1 VYGIRDASACRVGLP
16 IDASRRASL
25 NPTLSTNALGSEL
38 GMPAAD
44 VAGPADSSLT
54 FSPAAEAPTME
65 ALLATLPDVP
75 ATHRAAFVAAVA
87 SDWASAGNKYA
98 VLRLARHAQA
108 DADASPLIAEGLA
121 RAAMVAREPGRAA
134 LLAVAAAKAIAPG
147 TGPAFFARLGRDA
160 AVELTRA
167 LGLDAKRLLA
177 VSRSVRADVA
187 DVPVRARVDAAVRLV
202 VEAKRAGDVAVVATV
217 FATFDARAV
226 RGDLPAALASAIG
239 GGDRMATLLASKSG
253 RRLVFARGGAMGS
266 RLSMLDVVRRGAWTA
281 LPAEPWT
288 NPALMQAAFVDR
300 AADVAALRGDAP
312 VVLAGTDLENTIGV
326 ALGVT
331 PAAPRDASAAEAAAA
346 EGRFDYFAEE
356 PARSIV
362 QPVAAAIRAAGGSS
376 SGVTVVP
383 IQVSSADVGLVQ
395 TSLFRVGEGASAR
408 FVDDVGRTYASFE
421 DWSSA
426 NVLPPGLVTYPAGG
440 RVGAAL
446 ESRATPRTVDTAG
459 EFAVEALDA
468 AAMGGGL
475 VAGGL
480 TLVGSGGTAAP
491 LVAMAAGAWEAG
503 RSAGALSDR
512 WVHGQSID
520 PLSDAA
526 ARAAWLEVA
535 AGAVGVGAL
544 VSGAAAA
551 RFAATGA
558 RGYALARATASAT
571 NAAAFGFDAAAA
583 FDAGH
588 ALLTRWDRLAPAQ
601 RASLF
606 LSLGFW
612 GVQAGMQARLRR
624 PFDVGAHREALA
636 GSVDRP
642 SVETAKAL
650 RSRGYRDT
658 LGMSGEADVAS
669 PRAHL
674 RAIARGQALAES
686 LGGRALERIRGIF
699 EPSAALR
706 REREVVSAELASISA
721 NGEMWRAHAKEAGA
735 RTEAETALVAR
746 FETVSARL
754 DSVDK
759 RIAADLRVR
768 RVASR
773 KEGAEVMRG
782 FLDSLEA
789 SGVPRGEAERMAGE
803 VRMAK
808 ETARALE
815 AGGVSEETLRGWLA
829 DFFQLTTKTRAP
841 GELRIEVKAERARY
855 VDGERTVDLGRDFVN
870 EPQVEQ
876 RRRLFHELAHSIESQ
891 DPTIGKAS
899 VEWVRQRAE
908 SAGSTDPVDLA
919 TLTGLAGYR
928 GERALEDHFVD
939 AYVGKLYEGVPVSE
953 VASMAMEKFI
963 DPKVALD
970 LFREDPE
977 HFFFFLGVMR

>member
-1 VYGIRDASACRVGLP
+1 MDTAVAAP
-16 IDASRRASL
+16 
-25 NPTLSTNALGSEL
+25 PTI
-38 GMPAAD
+38 
-44 VAGPADSSLT
+44 V
-54 FSPAAEAPTME
+54 FSPPAEAPTME
-65 ALLATLPDVP
+65 ALLATLPDV
-75 ATHRAAFVAAVA
+75 AVGDRAAFVAAVA
-87 SDWASAGNKYA
+87 IDWASVANAYGL
-98 VLRLARHAQA
+98 LRLARHAQA
-108 DADASPLIAEGLA
+108 DPEVSPVIAEGLA
-121 RAAMVAREPGRAA
+121 RAAIGARDPGRAA
-134 LLAVAAAKAIAPG
+134 LLAVAAAQAIAPG
-147 TGPAFFARLGRDA
+147 TGPAFFARLGRDG
-160 AVELTRA
+160 AVGLTRA
-167 LGLDAKRLLA
+167 LVLDERRLLA
-177 VSRSVRADVA
+177 VSRSLRVGVA

-202 VEAKRAGDVAVVATV
+202 VEAKRAGDPAVVATV

-226 RGDLPAALASAIG
+226 RGDLPGALATAIG
-239 GGDRMATLLASKSG
+239 GGDRMAALLASKSG
-253 RRLVFARGGAMGS
+253 RALLFARGAAKGA
-266 RLSMLDVVRRGAWTA
+266 RFAMLDVLRRDVSWTA
-281 LPAEPWT
+281 VPAAPWT
-288 NPALMQAAFVDR
+288 DPSLMQAAFADR

-326 ALGVT
+326 ALGVK
-331 PAAPRDASAAEAAAA
+331 PSSPRDAAAAEAAAA

-362 QPVAAAIRAAGGSS
+362 RPVAAAIRASGGAA

-395 TSLFRVGEGASAR
+395 TSLFRVGAGASAR

-421 DWSSA
+421 DWSAA

-440 RVGAAL
+440 RVGAKL
-446 ESRATPRTVDTAG
+446 ESAPTPRTVDTAG
-459 EFAVEALDA
+459 EYAVEALDA
-468 AAMGGGL
+468 AAMAGGL

-491 LVAMAAGAWEAG
+491 VVAMAAGAWAAG

-512 WVHGQSID
+512 HAHGQSID
-520 PLSDAA
+520 PWSDAT

-551 RFAATGA
+551 RFAAAGA

-612 GVQAGMQARLRR
+612 GVQAGVQARLRR

-642 SVETAKAL
+642 SVETAKEL
-650 RSRGYRDT
+650 RRRGFRDT
-658 LGMSGEADVAS
+658 VGMSGEADVAS
-669 PRAHL
+669 PRPHL

-706 REREVVSAELASISA
+706 RERDAVGAELASISA
-721 NGEMWRAHAKEAGA
+721 NGEMWRARAKDVGA
-735 RTEAETALVAR
+735 RTEAEAAWVAR
-746 FETVSARL
+746 HDVAMARVE
-754 DSVDK
+754 SVDK

-803 VRMAK
+803 VRIGK
-808 ETARALE
+808 ETVRALE
-815 AGGVSEETLRGWLA
+815 AGGVAEETLRGWLA
-829 DFFQLTTKTRAP
+829 DFFQITTKGRAP

-891 DPTIGKAS
+891 DPGIGKAS
-899 VEWVRQRAE
+899 VEWVENRADA
-908 SAGSTDPVDLA
+908 AGVAEAVPLR
-919 TLTGLAGYR
+919 TLTANEHYGAS
-928 GERALEDHFVD
+928 EVALEDHFVQP
-939 AYVGKLYEGVPVSE
+939 YVGKVYEGADVTEVVSIGLE
-953 VASMAMEKFI
+953 QLV
-963 DPKVALD
+963 DPGAALD
-970 LFREDPE
+970 LFRCDPE
-977 HFFFFLGVMR
+977 HFFFLLGVLR